1 MSDPIHQRS
10 ILQAAET
17 IVVKVGSRVLS
28 SPTGQL
34 DESRIA
40 SLSSQLVELTK
51 LGKKVVLVS
60 SGAVASGVGKLGLE
74 RRPVDLAQLQAV
86 AAVGQAHLIQSYERH
101 FSQLG
106 KHAAQILLIADDLDN
121 RTRYLNVRNTL
132 LACLQMGLIPV
143 INENDTV
150 AVEELQTTFGDND
163 RLAGMVAGL
172 FAKSA
177 LIILSDVE
185 GVYDRD
191 PKLPGA
197 VVVSQIEQVDRAV
210 LGLATAHNSTV
221 SKGGMASKLRVAQF
235 VTQSGAAVVIAGG
248 RVDRILPRLMAG
260 EVLGTL
266 FLPHTEGLIPKKR
279 WLGFSTQPS
288 GQIRVDDG
296 AVNAL
301 RNKGSSLLS
310 IGVRSVDGE
319 FEKGDVVAV
328 ISLEGL
334 EIARGLCNYNSVEL
348 TKICGLKTSQ
358 IASTLGYCPHEE
370 VIHRDNLTVIDG

>member
-1 MSDPIHQRS
+1 MSDSINQRS
-10 ILQAAET
+10 ILRTAEI

-28 SPTGQL
+28 SSTGQL

-51 LGKKVVLVS
+51 LGKQVVLVS

-74 RRPVDLAQLQAV
+74 RRPADLAQLQAV

-172 FAKSA
+172 FAKLA

-197 VVVSQIEQVDRAV
+197 TVVSQIEQVDRGV

-248 RVDRILPRLMAG
+248 RVDRILPRLMTG
-260 EVLGTL
+260 KFLGRSSCLTL
-266 FLPHTEGLIPKKR
+266 KDSFPKR
-279 WLGFSTQPS
+279 WQLFYSAKWTASGMMEPLTLYATTAAACSPS
-288 GQIRVDDG
+288 AFDLSK
-296 AVNAL
+296 VNSKKAT
-301 RNKGSSLLS
+301 SLQL
-310 IGVRSVDGE
+310 
-319 FEKGDVVAV
+319 
-328 ISLEGL
+328 
-334 EIARGLCNYNSVEL
+334 
-348 TKICGLKTSQ
+348 
-358 IASTLGYCPHEE
+358 
-370 VIHRDNLTVIDG
+370 